1 MPPKRRHRLS
11 HLFSKLD
18 IGEGLIIR
26 RREPTPRDPTPLD
39 PTRPSIAQLPEHIV
53 RRILAWLHDVRP
65 DTVRTVASLSTSLYQ
80 LARSVQHTEVHV
92 DLDKSRYV
100 LDRLDLIQRL
110 DQLTAVR
117 ILRVNGRGCNNGQ
130 EGDGSTQIL
139 ARLAA
144 LLPSMTGLRHLHW
157 HVGSTIRLPWS
168 DALKRTAVPIP
179 AAILAAL
186 PRESRLHAA
195 VFCTETREEHILA
208 AHLQVRTFLQR
219 LAACQ
224 NLCTLDIQITFIEE
238 EHCLRTMRELKKVL
252 LSCPNLT
259 RLPRIDVWYPRG
271 GCFAYGPPMGGGL
284 YCGLGFSNGE
294 RPQPLTVLGVDYY
307 PWGIEGVPSYQGYP
321 AGSSKYEWDYWID
334 CFDWSRLERLHDI
347 RSHLTLRI
355 ASKLT
360 NLRELVLE
368 EQACPLE
375 AEFEDDITAPLELIS
390 LAGWHHVNRK
400 PEFFSRFG
408 ATLRELKLH
417 GPEPRWESENH
428 AYITVADLVHLSKS
442 LLLLEHLRLDIL
454 RDEETQDWPYKALD
468 AIATF
473 PNLRT
478 VELWFPLGR
487 AAPAPKPQLTVSSV
501 PCLLR
506 YLHERNKNIM
516 RATLHSGDPSPPGGF
531 AVAILPSN
539 AWAWDMHSTIS
550 FVCVMVYDSDRP
562 NEQSGSVDV
571 WCPELSIEMNDK
583 LHQLAQQTDR
593 KHTNAKKLDE
603 AELRLRVALDGP
615 LNAENWGAWKQVQM
629 RESWERE
636 KKQQRR
642 AAMNKFIP
650 SLKRMLER

>member
-1 MPPKRRHRLS
+1 MPPKRRNRLS

-18 IGEGLIIR
+18 IGEALTSR
-26 RREPTPRDPTPLD
+26 RQKLTPRNPTPLD

-53 RRILAWLHDVRP
+53 RRILAWLHDARP
-65 DTVRTVASLSTSLYQ
+65 DTVCTVASLSASLYQ
-80 LARSVQHTEVHV
+80 LARSVQHSEVHV

-100 LDRLDLIQRL
+100 LDRLNLIQRV

-117 ILRVNGRGCNNGQ
+117 ILRVNGRGYNEGQ
-130 EGDGSTQIL
+130 EGERSTQIL
-139 ARLAA
+139 ARLAV
-144 LLPSMTGLRHLHW
+144 LLPSMTGLRHIYW
-157 HVGSTIRLPWS
+157 HVGSTIKHSFPS
-168 DALKRTAVPIP
+168 ASKRTAVPIP

-186 PRESRLHAA
+186 PKDSRLHTAI
-195 VFCTETREEHILA
+195 FCNETREGHILD
-208 AHLQVRTFLQR
+208 AHLQVRMFLKR

-271 GCFAYGPPMGGGL
+271 GCFAYGPPMGDGL

-307 PWGIEGVPSYQGYP
+307 PWGVDGARCYQGYP
-321 AGSSKYEWDYWID
+321 AGSSKCEWDYWVD
-334 CFDWSRLERLHDI
+334 CFDWSRLERLHYI
-347 RSHLTLRI
+347 SPQLTLRI

-360 NLRELVLE
+360 SLREFVLE
-368 EQACPLE
+368 EPGGHLE
-375 AEFEDDITAPLELIS
+375 PEFVDDLTSPLELIS
-390 LAGWHHVNRK
+390 LTGWHHVNRK
-400 PEFFSRFG
+400 AEFFTRFG

-417 GPEPRWESENH
+417 GHEPRWENEDH
-428 AYITVADLVHLSKS
+428 AYISVADLAHLSKS
-442 LLLLEHLRLDIL
+442 LPLLEHLRLDIL
-454 RDEETQDWPYKALD
+454 RNEETQDWPYKALD

-473 PNLRT
+473 PRLRT

-487 AAPAPKPQLTVSSV
+487 TAPAPKPELTVSSV
-501 PCLLR
+501 PRVLR
-506 YLHERNKNIM
+506 YLHDRNKNIM

-531 AVAILPSN
+531 AVAMLPSN

-550 FVCVMVYDSDRP
+550 FECAMVYDSDRP
-562 NEQSGSVDV
+562 NEQDGRVDI

-583 LHQLAQQTDR
+583 LHQLAQQADR
-593 KHTNAKKLDE
+593 KHPNVKKLDE
-603 AELRLRVALDGP
+603 DELRLRVALDGP
-615 LNAENWGAWKQVQM
+615 LNADDWAVWKQVQM

-636 KKQQRR
+636 KKQERR
-642 AAMNKFIP
+642 TKLNRFIP
-650 SLKRMLER
+650 SLKRALKR

>member
-18 IGEGLIIR
+18 IGEALASRGR
-26 RREPTPRDPTPLD
+26 GPTPRDPMPLD

-65 DTVRTVASLSTSLYQ
+65 DTVRTVASLSASLYQ

-92 DLDKSRYV
+92 DLDESRHV

-117 ILRVNGRGCNNGQ
+117 ILRVNGRGYNEGQ
-130 EGDGSTQIL
+130 ERERSTQIL
-139 ARLAA
+139 ARLAV
-144 LLPSMTGLRHLHW
+144 LLPSMTGLRHLYW
-157 HVGSTIRLPWS
+157 HVGSTKKNPFTNS
-168 DALKRTAVPIP
+168 SKRTAVPIP
-179 AAILAAL
+179 TSILESL
-186 PRESRLHAA
+186 PRESRLHTA
-195 VFCTETREEHILA
+195 VFCTETRGEHILE
-208 AHLQVRTFLQR
+208 AHLQVRAFLKR

-224 NLCTLDIQITFIEE
+224 NLCTLDIQITFVEE
-238 EHCLRTMRELKKVL
+238 EHCLRTMRELKQVL

-271 GCFAYGPPMGGGL
+271 GCFAYGPPMGDAL

-294 RPQPLTVLGVDYY
+294 RPQPLTVLGLDYY
-307 PWGIEGVPSYQGYP
+307 PWGMEGLPSYQGYP
-321 AGSSKYEWDYWID
+321 AGSSKYEWDYWVD
-334 CFDWSRLERLHDI
+334 CFDWSRLERLHYI
-347 RSHLTLRI
+347 SPHLTLRI

-360 NLRELVLE
+360 SLREFVLVEPGGHLE
-368 EQACPLE
+368 P
-375 AEFEDDITAPLELIS
+375 EFVDGLTAPLELIS
-390 LAGWHHVNRK
+390 LTGWHHINHK
-400 PEFFSRFG
+400 PDFFSRFG

-417 GPEPRWESENH
+417 GHEPRWDSENH
-428 AYITVADLVHLSKS
+428 AYISVADLVHLSKS
-442 LLLLEHLRLDIL
+442 LPLLEHLRLDIL

-473 PNLRT
+473 PRLRT

-487 AAPAPKPQLTVSSV
+487 APPAPKPQLTVSSV
-501 PCLLR
+501 PHLLH

-516 RATLHSGDPSPPGGF
+516 RATLHSGDPSPPGGL
-531 AVAILPSN
+531 AVAMDPSN
-539 AWAWDMHSTIS
+539 AWAWDIHSTIS
-550 FVCVMVYDSDRP
+550 FVCAMVYDNDRP
-562 NEQSGSVDV
+562 DDQDGRVDV
-571 WCPELSIEMNDK
+571 WCSELSIEMNDK

-593 KHTNAKKLDE
+593 EHINVKKLDE

-615 LNAENWGAWKQVQM
+615 LNADDWAAWKQVQM

-636 KKQQRR
+636 RKQQRR
-642 AAMNKFIP
+642 TTMNKFIL
-650 SLKRMLER
+650 SLKRALDR